1 MTQGF
6 NNKNWGRRDRSKE
19 DDVGNLSQSIFV
31 TNFPAS
37 CGKKELWEVGA
48 KHGAVVD
55 VFVANR
61 MSKAGKRFAFIRFIR
76 VKDVD
81 RLVSLLRGEWIGS
94 FHLFASKPRFA
105 RDITNKGIGKGHE
118 KGINFNQ
125 GGRVHGGG
133 QNRSYVNVV
142 KGKANET
149 KDPIEKKVVK
159 VIMLD
164 SSKPLLEYVGG
175 AKAVFAKVKHLHSI
189 PNLKALCMA
198 ERFLE
203 LSLKYVGGLWVLIE
217 FQTAS
222 ARNSFLNHKG
232 MHNWLSKVIPWSR
245 SFVPRERLIW
255 LDIEG
260 IPLVAW
266 SLDSLKRVAGNWG
279 EVVYLDEEQE
289 DNYYS
294 ARLCVE
300 SQFSDFIMKSV
311 EVDVEGKR
319 YEVRVKEVTGWIPSF
334 KKEEHK
340 HESEEVNQPQAFEKQ
355 GEGDDDSEEDM
366 DDEFLADT
374 FAKEEEDTMIRAT
387 YKMNKEHGTDKSNP
401 DFPPGFTPVMATTAV
416 ENDQL
421 DEASS
426 INQQNERERW
436 RTTSGGENYNEK
448 SENVANSFRCSQPN
462 NVVGFSIL
470 NRLEEAIQ
478 FGKALGIDMDGCADD
493 MEKLINGIGAKGMQE
508 TKMSRMDLVT
518 VRMVWGNSRF
528 DFASSSARGLSGG
541 ILCVWDPEMF
551 VKSQIVSHDHFVA
564 VEGVWKIGNLRMQFI
579 TVYAPQDAN
588 ANFLLWYRLQILIS
602 RFNGESIIMGD
613 FNVVRVPE
621 ERMGSEF
628 NINMAESFNNF
639 IMENDLVDV
648 SLGGYQFTW
657 VNSLATKMSKID
669 RFLISGGLL
678 ERFPNLA
685 GTILDKGVPDHR
697 PILLKEAKADY
708 GPIPFRFFHS
718 WLDCDGF
725 DV

>member
-1 MTQGF
+1 MRAQYC
-6 NNKNWGRRDRSKE
+6 RST
-19 DDVGNLSQSIFV
+19 I
-31 TNFPAS
+31 AS
-37 CGKKELWEVGA
+37 TVQL
-48 KHGAVVD
+48 
-55 VFVANR
+55 
-61 MSKAGKRFAFIRFIR
+61 
-76 VKDVD
+76 
-81 RLVSLLRGEWIGS
+81 
-94 FHLFASKPRFA
+94 FHLLASKPRFA
-105 RDITNKGIGKGHE
+105 RDITNKETRKDHE

-125 GGRVHGGG
+125 GGRVHEGG

-164 SSKPLLEYVGG
+164 PSKPLLEHLGG
-175 AKAVFAKVKHLHSI
+175 AKAVFAKV
-189 PNLKALCMA
+189 
-198 ERFLE
+198 
-203 LSLKYVGGLWVLIE
+203 LIE
-217 FQTAS
+217 FQTTS

-232 MHNWLSKVIPWSR
+232 MHNWLSRVIPWSR
-245 SFVPRERLIW
+245 SFVPRERIIW

-266 SLDSLKRVAGNWG
+266 SLDSLKRVARNWG

-294 ARLCVE
+294 ARVCVE
-300 SQFSDFIMKSV
+300 SQFSDFIMESV

-319 YEVRVKEVTGWIPSF
+319 YE
-334 KKEEHK
+334 
-340 HESEEVNQPQAFEKQ
+340 AFEKQ

-366 DDEFLADT
+366 DDEFIADT
-374 FAKEEEDTMIRAT
+374 FAKEEEDDNMKENNDPCDIQNEWGSSKDDRVDEVDDIGN
-387 YKMNKEHGTDKSNP
+387 NKDKAHESDKSNP
-401 DFPPGFTPVMATTAV
+401 DFPPGFTPVAATTTV
-416 ENDQL
+416 DNDQL

-448 SENVANSFRCSQPN
+448 SENVADSFRCSQPN

-478 FGKALGIDMDGCADD
+478 FGKAFGIDMDGCADD
-493 MEKLINGIGAKGMQE
+493 MEKIINGIGAKGMQK
-508 TKMSRMDLVT
+508 TKMGRMDLVT
-518 VRMVWGNSRF
+518 VGMVWGNSRF
-528 DFASSSARGLSGG
+528 DFASSSARGLSG
-541 ILCVWDPEMF
+541 
-551 VKSQIVSHDHFVA
+551 
-564 VEGVWKIGNLRMQFI
+564 GVWKIGNLRMQFI

-588 ANFLLWYRLQILIS
+588 VKSLLWYRLQIRILH
-602 RFNGESIIMGD
+602 FNRESIIMGD

-628 NINMAESFNNF
+628 NINIAESFNKF

-678 ERFPNLA
+678 ERFPDLA
-685 GTILDKGVPDHR
+685 GTILNKGVPDHR
-697 PILLKEAKADY
+697 PILLKEAKPDY
-708 GPIPFRFFHS
+708 GPIPFCFFHS

-725 DV
+725 DKLVMNLWSMPCVGDSNPITWNSDRRKNEEEEKHGLLQKVKDVESRAEIGNASTDELEARHGYVKQLVETAMRDRNLSSRGVLSTEQSAELGSGDSSKVELKRAD